1 MELSAITT
9 KKDGFKKLI
18 LTVYVENILPVGK
31 ILDYPIQN
39 LIHSKPRGDQITG

>member
-1 MELSAITT
+1 MELSAITI

-18 LTVYVENILPVGK
+18 LTVYVENIFPVAK

-39 LIHSKPRGDQITG
+39 